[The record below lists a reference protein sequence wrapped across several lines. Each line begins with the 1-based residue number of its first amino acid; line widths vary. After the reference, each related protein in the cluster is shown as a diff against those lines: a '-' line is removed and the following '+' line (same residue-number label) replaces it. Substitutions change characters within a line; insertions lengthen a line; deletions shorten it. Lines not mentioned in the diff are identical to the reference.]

1 MEYDQVKPTVW
12 AEKARTVGFFFY
24 HKGGQKMTK
33 GHVHSIESM
42 GLVDG
47 HGIRTVVFLQGCK
60 LRCQYCHNP
69 DTWNLADKAI
79 LMEPQELIRKLVRF
93 KSYYKAKG
101 GVTFSGGEPLLQKDF
116 LLEVLPLCK
125 EAGINTCLDTAGCGV
140 GDYEKILAH
149 TDLVIL
155 DIKHYTREG
164 YAMVTGHS
172 IDEVNKFLAV
182 LQKLAIP
189 LWLRHVVVPGLTD
202 GDEHLKGLADYV
214 KTIKN
219 VERIE
224 LLPYH
229 VLGVPK
235 YKTLGIP
242 YKLEGVPPM
251 EAAELTKWQELLNAQ
266 LR

>member
-47 HGIRTVVFLQGCK
+47 PGIRTVVFLQGCK

-116 LLEVLPLCK
+116 LWK
-125 EAGINTCLDTAGCGV
+125 FCLSA
-140 GDYEKILAH
+140 KRQAL
-149 TDLVIL
+149 
-155 DIKHYTREG
+155 
-164 YAMVTGHS
+164 
-172 IDEVNKFLAV
+172 
-182 LQKLAIP
+182 IP
-189 LWLRHVVVPGLTD
+189 AWIQQVVAW
-202 GDEHLKGLADYV
+202 E
-214 KTIKN
+214 I
-219 VERIE
+219 
-224 LLPYH
+224 
-229 VLGVPK
+229 
-235 YKTLGIP
+235 
-242 YKLEGVPPM
+242 
-251 EAAELTKWQELLNAQ
+251 TKKS
-266 LR
+266 

>member
-1 MEYDQVKPTVW
+1 MI
-12 AEKARTVGFFFY
+12 
-24 HKGGQKMTK
+24 K

-47 HGIRTVVFLQGCK
+47 PGIRTVVFLQGCK

-69 DTWNLADKAI
+69 DTWSQTEAI
-79 LMEPQELIRKLVRF
+79 PMEPQELLKKLVRF
-93 KSYYKAKG
+93 KPYYGSIG

-116 LLEVLPLCK
+116 LLEILPLCQQ
-125 EAGINTCLDTAGCGV
+125 AGITTCLDTAGCGV
-140 GDYEKILAH
+140 GDYEKILAS
-149 TDLVIL
+149 TDLVLL
-155 DIKHYTREG
+155 DIKHYTKEG
-164 YAMVTGHS
+164 YEMVTGHS
-172 IDEVNKFLAV
+172 MDEVNKFLGIV
-182 LQKLAIP
+182 QKLNVP

-202 GDEHLKGLADYV
+202 GDEHLKGLVEYV

-219 VERIE
+219 VQRIE

-242 YKLEGVPPM
+242 YKLDGVPPM
-251 EAAELTKWQELLNAQ
+251 EAEKLTKWQQLLNEH
-266 LR
+266 LD

>member
-1 MEYDQVKPTVW
+1 MEYDRNKPTVW

-24 HKGGQKMTK
+24 HKGGLAMTK

-47 HGIRTVVFLQGCK
+47 PGIRTVVFLQGCQ
-60 LRCQYCHNP
+60 LRCQFCHNP
-69 DTWNLADKAI
+69 DTWSLTEKAI
-79 LMEPQELIRKLVRF
+79 LMEPCELIKKLVRF
-93 KSYYKAKG
+93 KPYYGSTG
-101 GVTFSGGEPLLQKDF
+101 GVTFSGGEPLMQKDF
-116 LLEVLPLCK
+116 LLEVLPLCQA
-125 EAGINTCLDTAGCGV
+125 AGISTCLDTAGCGV

-149 TDLVIL
+149 TDLVLL
-155 DIKHYTREG
+155 DIKHYTKEG
-164 YAMVTGHS
+164 YALVTGHS
-172 IDEVNKFLAV
+172 MEEVNKFLAIV
-182 LQKLAIP
+182 QKLNIP

-202 GDEHLKGLADYV
+202 GDEHLKGLAEHV
-214 KTIKN
+214 QTIKN
-219 VERIE
+219 VQRIE
-224 LLPYH
+224 LLPYL

-251 EAAELTKWQELLNAQ
+251 EPEKLTKWQELMNAH